1 MRAKRGIA
9 VAAAT
14 LVWVLAAGTSPA
26 AEFTVNV
33 ITDAPDANPG
43 DGACEATPGLG
54 DCTLR
59 AALQEANA
67 LPGPDTVRVP
77 ALPSPYVLS
86 VEGRGDDTGATGD
99 LDVSESLSLLGGG
112 AAGTVVDA
120 AGIDRVLHVRDP
132 GTGGVEVRI
141 EGLTLRNGFASG
153 PEDDNGGGLLVS
165 TPEGAGCSG
174 GSHSDG
180 EAPATEATAPGV
192 ETAAKGSEGHTSDGS
207 SHGDEEEAP
216 SVAVTLID
224 VTVEGNT
231 ARRDLDEPVTV
242 IKGSGEEEL
251 KWRLGAGGGI
261 ANQGA
266 LTLRRCTVR
275 GNLAAESGG
284 GIVSGSRLTIEDSRI
299 AGNRALGNGGAL
311 KLEGNALTTI
321 HGSTIEGN
329 GSVSAGGVFLAGKP
343 NTLSMESSTVSGNFS
358 EDKTGGIDITCSTV
372 TIVNSLVRDNVT
384 CGAFAGGISNG
395 GNLTLINSTVSGN
408 RVAPEDPRCG
418 SLKPAEASEHE
429 GGESGEGCGG
439 SDGEH
444 RVGGM
449 WLGTGQQRVSTT
461 ILNSIISGNL
471 PGNCSG
477 AKKANGPLVIEFSLE
492 DDGTCLERMP
502 YGIGHGNRQADP
514 KMKGRSARAAQ
525 DESEAA
531 SAPYEL
537 MEDSPAIDAG
547 DDTVCTFLSLYED
560 LAGEARIVDGDG
572 DGVARV
578 DIGAVEFLPRT
589 LPFDAGTDSSSGGG
603 GGLCFVEAAGR

>member
-1 MRAKRGIA
+1 

-14 LVWVLAAGTSPA
+14 LVWALAASTSPA

-59 AALQEANA
+59 AAIQEANA
-67 LPGPDTVRVP
+67 VPGPDTVRVP

-141 EGLTLRNGFASG
+141 EGLTLRNGFSHG

-174 GSHSDG
+174 GGKGGAGGNHASESMPPADPAAAKEAEGTSHGSEG
-180 EAPATEATAPGV
+180 EAPGI
-192 ETAAKGSEGHTSDGS
+192 
-207 SHGDEEEAP
+207 
-216 SVAVTLID
+216 AVTLVD
-224 VTVEGNT
+224 VTIENNT

-261 ANQGA
+261 ANEGA

-284 GIVSGSRLTIEDSRI
+284 GIVSGSQLTIEDSRI

-329 GSVSAGGVFLAGKP
+329 GSVSAGGIFLAGKP
-343 NTLSMESSTVSGNFS
+343 NTLHMESSTVSGNFS

-395 GNLTLINSTVSGN
+395 GNLTLVNSTVSGN
-408 RVAPEDPRCG
+408 RVDAEDARCG
-418 SLKPAEASEHE
+418 TLKPAETAKESAEGE
-429 GGESGEGCGG
+429 GGGCSEGG
-439 SDGEH
+439 SEH

-461 ILNSIISGNL
+461 ILNSIISGNQ
-471 PGNCSG
+471 PANCAGS
-477 AKKANGPLVIEFSLE
+477 KKANGPLAIEYSLE
-492 DDGTCLERMP
+492 DDGTCLERLP

-514 KMKGRSARAAQ
+514 KMKGRSARAAL
-525 DESEAA
+525 DESEAT

-537 MEDSPAIDAG
+537 LEDSPAIDAG

-578 DIGAVEFLPRT
+578 DIGAVEYLPRT
-589 LPFDAGTDSSSGGG
+589 LPSDTSTDSSSGG
-603 GGLCFVEAAGR
+603 GGLCFVEAAGL